1 MFKDIKYILSIC
13 MFICSVFMLNAQS
26 NANAEQLM
34 DGWIQIVQSRGISA
48 KFTIKSFEGK
58 NLISQEISGDI
69 VMKGNQLYFD
79 TEELSFWFNGTTQW
93 VYFKETREVNITT
106 PTADEL
112 VQTNPMMA
120 ISGYS
125 SKFTLQLINQVDVH
139 HYTIKMTP
147 KNKQENFERLI
158 VKFHKKDNMLQSVKL
173 QDETPTIHEF
183 IVTNYRQDA
192 SIHGKMF
199 IFDAS
204 KFEGAI
210 LNDLR

>member
-1 MFKDIKYILSIC
+1 
-13 MFICSVFMLNAQS
+13 MLNAQGS
-26 NANAEQLM
+26 ADAKQLM
-34 DGWIQIVQSRGISA
+34 DGWIQLVQSRGISA
-48 KFTIKSFEGK
+48 KFIIKSFEGE
-58 NLISQEISGDI
+58 NLISQNISGDI

-79 TEELSFWFNGTTQW
+79 TEELSLWFNGTTQW
-93 VYFKETREVNITT
+93 VYFKNTREVNITT

-112 VQTNPMMA
+112 AQTSPMVA

-125 SKFTLQLINQVDVH
+125 SKFTLRLINKTDVH
-139 HYTIKMTP
+139 YHTVEMTP
-147 KNKQENFERLI
+147 KSKQENFERLI
-158 VKFHKKDNMLQSVKL
+158 VKFHKKDNMLKSVKL

>member
-1 MFKDIKYILSIC
+1 
-13 MFICSVFMLNAQS
+13 MFICSVFMSNAQGS
-26 NANAEQLM
+26 ADAKQLM
-34 DGWIQIVQSRGISA
+34 DGWIQLVQSRGISA
-48 KFTIKSFEGK
+48 KFTAKSFEGK
-58 NLISQEISGDI
+58 NLISQDISGDI

-79 TEELSFWFNGTTQW
+79 TEELSLWFNGTTQW
-93 VYFKETREVNITT
+93 VYFKNTREVNITT

-112 VQTNPMMA
+112 AQTNPMVA
-120 ISGYS
+120 ISEYP
-125 SKFTLQLINQVDVH
+125 SKFTLQLINQADVH

-147 KNKQENFERLI
+147 KNKQENFEKLI
-158 VKFHKKDNMLQSVKL
+158 VKFNKKDNMLQSIKL
-173 QDETPTIHEF
+173 QEKTPTTHEF
-183 IVTNYRQDA
+183 IVTKYQQDA

>member
-1 MFKDIKYILSIC
+1 MIKYILSIC
-13 MFICSVFMLNAQS
+13 ISICSVFTLSARS
-26 NANAEQLM
+26 NVDAEQLVDRWM
-34 DGWIQIVQSRGISA
+34 QIVQSRGISA

-58 NLISQEISGDI
+58 DLISQEVSGD
-69 VMKGNQLYFD
+69 VVVKGNQFYFD
-79 TEELSFWFNGTTQW
+79 SEELSLWFNGTTQW
-93 VYFKETREVNITT
+93 VYFKNTREVNITT

-112 VQTNPMMA
+112 AQTNPMVA
-120 ISGYS
+120 ISEYP
-125 SKFTLQLINQVDVH
+125 SKFTLQLINQADVH

-147 KNKQENFERLI
+147 KNKQENFEKLI
-158 VKFHKKDNMLQSVKL
+158 VKFNKKDNMLQSIKL
-173 QDETPTIHEF
+173 QEKTPTTHEF
-183 IVTNYRQDA
+183 IVTKYQQDA

>member
-1 MFKDIKYILSIC
+1 
-13 MFICSVFMLNAQS
+13 MLNAQS

-125 SKFTLQLINQVDVH
+125 SKFTLQLINQADVH